1 MIAVPGFLSAGI
13 DPSTIVDIV
22 NYVTIGLL
30 AGSLI
35 IALLGFVRGL
45 FRGWRYG
52 TYRLVMFA
60 ILAAVALFT
69 LQPIINAV
77 GNFDLSQFGLGTSW
91 ELPVFTLAINGTNV
105 TIASSGTTA
114 FTAVSGYVE
123 NLCKALNVNMSP
135 TDLSAYALSIA
146 ISFLSLLMIMVDAIL
161 IAVFGTF
168 FVFLLWHLAFKRFV
182 KKKNRKASYKKGK
195 LIGGLT
201 NCLVSVI
208 CLAMLLAPLT
218 SMANSLS
225 AAWHKGQLD
234 QEDQTTLHTVDNSV
248 YQAIDGAVKAYDN
261 SAFAQAF
268 FAWTKDSDG
277 ETLDMKL
284 VDFLTSTSV
293 SLGEQ
298 EQVQMSFLSE
308 VSSLAQVFT
317 IAVQSGVISEDG
329 FNNIKWPLLLTTSAA
344 PEALRSLASSRLV
357 TGILPYGLSILE
369 NIDPV
374 SSYIKVGTGIDFS
387 DNNYQLTLEELADIY
402 DEVIHSNLI
411 DGVVDPDTGELGS
424 SSEAAGNV
432 LNQDN
437 ASLVASIFESLDGEN
452 LKIFD
457 ALIESA
463 LTIQAF
469 KDYESGK
476 VATDELT
483 IADFLPA
490 VTLVDFAPED
500 GKPTIIPE
508 AYEDIKWGEIFAD
521 FFVSTVNLVNVD
533 EDLYLAVCNAIPD
546 WNGETKPF
554 SYQDFLAPILKEG
567 NFEKAKAALVGVP
580 QTSKAAEGGETSQSE
595 ITPLLG
601 TEFLLNATPKL
612 VKLLGNNLNSALKLS
627 GEDAIDLSPIAAEM
641 AADQSTIL
649 PEWRALLNVVGD
661 FATTEAGQEFLL
673 HVEAMPGIY
682 FAPDKSFVG
691 VDEGLAAGLE
701 AGLADLDASKLAT
714 AIIPQAFEG
723 FLEGE
728 NSPVANLGVELSFD
742 FDVPNIGS
750 QLSNLLSTLLDAQD
764 IISYLASLNG
774 QTLTGGKLKHAISTI
789 ADHANELSD
798 LLVAVATSPMLNPVV
813 GGENNANIVSLIGLV
828 FSTIGLEEP
837 SNLDSTLS
845 SLSPEATG
853 TEMENFVA
861 ALLNVMDSGLVDA
874 TIAEKVD
881 LASFEDVS
889 FEEAFAKFDDS
900 LIFRDC
906 FGPVLDNLLAKNETF
921 APFFED
927 GFSFANVV
935 DWQKEGQNLDVLIS
949 SISELGAA
957 GLLDGGTI
965 DVFNSD
971 PGAVENIV
979 VVLATSS
986 MFVARND
993 DGTFTYSFP
1002 KIISKM
1008 VEDNLPEGSQAASF
1022 FKAPEGSGVKAL
1034 AGDILSTSVENGTA
1048 EQVEA
1053 SQALWKEEAHNF
1065 ALILRDILSL
1075 GGLDSITA
1083 DGGLSLKEVNPEPL
1097 DFLLHDATSL
1107 VIFGR
1112 VLNYSAYS
1120 LLSEQI
1126 ATSFP
1131 SSAGLSNL
1139 AAFYEP
1145 TLASYQATIAQSGN
1159 VFEQEADA
1167 MSKLVYAILDP
1178 STGIV
1183 NAIGEDNKI
1192 TLDINDVSPE
1202 YLVRPL
1208 LQSLSG
1214 SYLFNSVAEGKSE
1227 TAYEGILSSLLEE
1240 SGLFEDGEALAYV
1253 EAIRGTSDD
1262 FATIKEEWNVENE
1275 AIVSTIAAIQDSGVA
1290 IDSLSKDPMSFF
1302 GQGSSYSLQRAKLEN
1317 ILVAATDSKIIR
1329 PALASIV
1336 DQAAATLGENYAVN
1350 GDWLIDAEA
1359 SLYQEEARTISYV
1372 MMYGSLLGDV
1382 NNVSIDTLIASPAA
1396 ENLLREAARSYVF
1409 NTYSEGEESYPAFV
1423 QIVYDALNGSTY
1435 YGEKGAEL
1443 TGNKIKAVIGRIDTP
1458 AMADEARFAVWEDE
1472 IDSLMDALSALDR
1485 TGLDLSSNL
1494 SIDDL
1499 FPEGA
1504 EPSLLNEREADL
1516 HGFLDAANESD
1527 LIYPGLASF
1536 LQDSVEGIELPDN
1549 VNLDNAN
1556 YYYGGRGNA
1565 ADDYGLLNKPYDS
1578 EEMGYLAS
1586 IVRRASTLKG
1596 ETNFTIETLSEKPDA
1611 ELLLRS
1617 LASSKIFDSL
1627 EEVETSTD
1635 PVTGYPAIHSYTV
1648 FEGFVA
1654 EALKASS
1661 YYDSER
1667 YDVDQT
1673 INYVLSRAFTEEIEG
1688 QPTLMDYPSRVA
1700 FWNGEAGN
1708 AGEIGSL
1715 MDIATS
1721 LKDTNLDLSG
1731 NIDVTDMFKPDEG
1744 LTDAEKEEY
1753 LNGQEAL
1760 LNDFLQQAN
1769 ADPLIYPGLAS
1780 FLKKSVTSDRLP
1792 NNVSVQNANYY
1803 YDSRAGEYSLL
1814 SKPYD
1819 NDEMATLASIVRRSS
1834 ALEGE
1839 ENLTISSISGNQN
1852 VKILLRDLAKSHI
1865 FDSLEEEPGTDLT
1878 VYTVFESFVASTLET
1893 SGFYGSDGSMAETRI
1908 NEILDRALT
1917 VQGSSFLMSYEER
1930 VDFWNGEDGASG
1942 EISNLCSLA
1951 DALAAAQSNYGIEF
1965 DKLSFN
1971 TLFSD
1976 ASRAEDVR
1984 VALFDVLEA
1993 ASSSEI
1999 VYPAIPLNL
2008 SSATAENDT
2017 FSLEGA
2023 NFYYTGKWGNDLLKE
2038 EYSTKENERL
2048 SYVAMYAGLLSSA
2061 DLTSLSNIDGSYVGG
2076 LLANMSSSFIFNAKV
2091 AEGTANTFVGA
2102 LEKLLTENDTI
2113 KNFYFSSENPADA
2126 QLGYGSAT
2134 AKIEGLVETR
2144 YTPLAFASNDDDVG
2158 ERNWGD
2164 FIDTG
2169 DSTVVSLEEIIDSEG
2184 LDAVID
2190 GFAGGSADLPADRA
2204 ELINVLG
2211 LINGSP
2217 VLKDMV
2223 PNAVRN
2229 SLKEGGGIALDGV
2242 DFDRSNPYYA
2252 YDELGAATNEE
2263 VLNIKWFDDEQIGTL
2278 VDIVYD
2284 AKDLTGL
2291 FADFTMIDGAKIQGI
2306 RNLLVEM
2313 AGSKVFNSTPFKS
2326 PSSGESN
2333 PAFEVSGVAVD
2344 EGLTVFQGVLFYM
2357 MVETSLHE
2365 RAYNPVLDAEKGF
2378 ASAGAKLTS
2387 ALFEATGTPE
2397 TAFGDKA
2404 SLGEAAVAEFVS
2416 DGADGGLFMTIF
2428 NTLQEGNELKL
2439 DFSNSGIL
2447 KFDDIEPVALG
2458 KILMSLNRVS
2468 FCDGVIAN
2476 GAEYLLGDAINLGEW
2491 SSVTTDRKLE
2501 GERGSLR
2508 LSEIEYVGSGTAPT
2522 SLYYHLGGYYGVVQA
2537 VDGVYSFKKAEAAPG
2552 ESSLIG
2558 PTDVYLDKALSK
2570 SVFASENIANFSFVY
2585 DLSTYHLLTEEQY
2598 EIGAIPSLV
2607 RFLGNVLY
2615 DGENQKYDQIES
2627 ADQFFAPL
2635 LSGSPSEDGVDYVYE
2650 IASFLLN
2657 ENGVFNANFETD
2669 GTILAADIN
2678 AADLAYI
2685 SGDVLIQNF
2694 LKFTINVPEAAQT
2707 VSVDLGNLFLHETT
2721 SDPVQT
2727 ERNLI
2732 ASLHQSIYEEA
2743 NMAADGA
2750 APTFEEREGAY
2761 PGGLTYLSNNL
2772 ADITIAVALY
2782 EAASNISVRLLDGAS
2797 DAFKQLWLA
2806 SGSTLGLMEAVP
2818 AGSEA
2823 VPVAETS
2830 VANNFVTSL
2839 VNRSYASGLAYQ
2851 NGSPNR
2857 GFLGFVVTMDPLG
2870 TQQISTVSGL
2880 GSLSKPRLEI
2890 EAVGGSLPSTLAGL
2904 RADSFLPFRSF
2915 YTALYQVLAGGN
2927 AVLDRSAD
2935 QSYASLVNALN
2946 NEGMKLENA
2955 DVIGLGATLLDS
2967 YFYELLAGGRYIHS
2981 QVEITSTRVFSSTG
2995 KPLSQSEISILA
3007 GAPLDLTGDA
3017 KYFGTNSYLQ
3027 QAYWLLS

>member
-60 ILAAVALFT
+60 ILAAVAMLT
-69 LQPIINAV
+69 LQPIVNAV
-77 GNFDLSQFGLGTSW
+77 GNFDLAQFGLGSSW
-91 ELPVFTLAINGTNV
+91 ELPAFTLNVNGTSV
-105 TIASSGTTA
+105 TIASEGTTA
-114 FTAVSGYVE
+114 FAAVSGYIE
-123 NLCKALNVNMSP
+123 NLCKALNVNMAP
-135 TDLSAYALSIA
+135 ADLSAYALSLA
-146 ISFLSLLMIMVDAIL
+146 VSLISFLLIMVDALL
-161 IAVFGTF
+161 IAIFGAF
-168 FVFLLWHLAFKRFV
+168 FVFLLWHLAFKRFIR
-182 KKKNRKASYKKGK
+182 KDKRKASYRKGK
-195 LIGGLT
+195 IVGGLT
-201 NCLVSVI
+201 NCLVSII
-208 CLAMLLAPLT
+208 CLAMLVAPLT

-268 FAWTKDSDG
+268 FAWNKDQNG

-424 SSEAAGNV
+424 SSEVAGNV
-432 LNQDN
+432 LSEEN

-500 GKPTIIPE
+500 GKPTLIPE

-521 FFVSTVNLVNVD
+521 FFLSTVNLVNVD
-533 EDLYLAVCNAIPD
+533 EELYLAVCNAIPD

-554 SYQDFLAPILKEG
+554 SYQEFLAPILKDG
-567 NFEKAKAALVGVP
+567 NFAKAEAALVGVP
-580 QTSKAAEGGETSQSE
+580 QTSKAAEGEETSQSE
-595 ITPLLG
+595 VTPLLG

-691 VDEGLAAGLE
+691 VDEGLAAGLK

-774 QTLTGGKLKHAISTI
+774 QTLTGWKLKHAISTI

-813 GGENNANIVSLIGLV
+813 SGENNANIVSLIGLV

-979 VVLATSS
+979 SVLATSDL
-986 MFVARND
+986 FVSRED
-993 DGTFTYSFP
+993 DGTYTYSFP
-1002 KIISKM
+1002 RIVAKM
-1008 VEDNLPEGSQAASF
+1008 IEDNLPAGSEAASF
-1022 FKAPEGSGVKAL
+1022 FKVPDGDGVAAL
-1034 AGDILSTSVENGTA
+1034 AQDIRSTAVEGGSA
-1048 EQVEA
+1048 ADVEA
-1053 SQALWKEEAHNF
+1053 SQDLWKEEAHRL
-1065 ALILRDILSL
+1065 ALTLRDILSL
-1075 GGLDSITA
+1075 GGIDSIAA
-1083 DGGLSLKEVNPEPL
+1083 DGGPSLKELSPEPL
-1097 DFLLHDATSL
+1097 DFLLHDATDL
-1107 VIFGR
+1107 TIFGR
-1112 VLNYSAYS
+1112 VLNYSLYS

-1126 ATSFP
+1126 ASSFP
-1131 SSAGLSNL
+1131 SSEGLSNL

-1145 TLASYQATIAQSGN
+1145 TLASYQETIRESGN
-1159 VFEQEADA
+1159 VFESEADA

-1214 SYLFNSVAEGKSE
+1214 SYLFNSVAEGKEE
-1227 TAYEGILSSLLEE
+1227 TAYESILSSVLEE

-1253 EAIRGTSDD
+1253 ESVRGTNED
-1262 FATIKEEWNVENE
+1262 FAAVKEAWNVESE
-1275 AIVSTIAAIQDSGVA
+1275 AIVATVAAIQESGVA
-1290 IDSLSKDPMSFF
+1290 TDSLTADPMSFF
-1302 GQGSSYSLQRAKLEN
+1302 EQGKSYGLQRAKLEN

-1336 DQAAATLGENYAVN
+1336 EEAAATLGKNYAVN

-1359 SLYQEEARTISYV
+1359 SLYREEAKTISYV
-1372 MMYGSLLGDV
+1372 MMYGSLLGDAS
-1382 NNVSIDTLIASPAA
+1382 NVSVDTLLASPAA
-1396 ENLLREAARSYVF
+1396 ESLLREGAHSYVF
-1409 NTYSEGEESYPAFV
+1409 NTRAEGDGGYPAFV
-1423 QIVYDALNGSTY
+1423 QIVYDALDGSAY
-1435 YGEKGAEL
+1435 YGEKGTEL
-1443 TGNKIKAVIGRIDTP
+1443 TGNKIEAVIARIDTS
-1458 AMADEARFAVWEDE
+1458 AMDDEARFAAWERE
-1472 IDSLMDALSALDR
+1472 VDSLMDTLSSLDR
-1485 TGLDLSSNL
+1485 TGLELSGDLRF
-1494 SIDDL
+1494 DDL

-1504 EPSLLNEREADL
+1504 ETSLLDEREADL
-1516 HGFLDAANESD
+1516 RTFLEAANESR
-1527 LIYPGLASF
+1527 LIYPGLANF
-1536 LQDSVEGIELPDN
+1536 LRDSVEAIELPN
-1549 VNLDNAN
+1549 GASLENAN
-1556 YYYGGRGNA
+1556 YYYGGRGNP
-1565 ADDYGLLNKPYDS
+1565 ADEYGLLAKPYDS

-1586 IVRRASTLKG
+1586 IIRRASGLKG
-1596 ETNFTIETLSEKPDA
+1596 ETNFTIETLNEKPDA
-1611 ELLLRS
+1611 ETLLRS
-1617 LASSKIFDSL
+1617 LAASKIFDSL
-1627 EEVETSTD
+1627 EETPGSDLMT
-1635 PVTGYPAIHSYTV
+1635 YTV

-1654 EALKASS
+1654 EVFKASS
-1661 YYDSER
+1661 YYDIENYDTYETVNAVLARALTKENGLQKALMSYPER
-1667 YDVDQT
+1667 
-1673 INYVLSRAFTEEIEG
+1673 VL
-1688 QPTLMDYPSRVA
+1688 
-1700 FWNGEAGN
+1700 FWNGETGI

-1715 MDIATS
+1715 MDLAAF
-1721 LKDTNLDLSG
+1721 LQKTNLDLSG
-1731 NIDVTDMFKPDEG
+1731 NVDVTDIFKPDESLG
-1744 LTDAEKEEY
+1744 EAEKEAF
-1753 LNGQEAL
+1753 LDDQEQL
-1760 LNDFLQQAN
+1760 FDDFLQQAN
-1769 ADPLIYPGLAS
+1769 ADPLIYPGLPS
-1780 FLKKSVTSDRLP
+1780 FLKKSITSDRFP
-1792 NNVSVQNANYY
+1792 NNVSLANANYY
-1803 YDSRAGEYSLL
+1803 YGGRGNLNWGYGLL
-1814 SKPYD
+1814 SAPYD
-1819 NDEMATLASIVRRSS
+1819 AAEMSALASIVRRSS

-1839 ENLTISSISGNQN
+1839 ENLSISSFSGNEDAE
-1852 VKILLRDLAKSHI
+1852 ILLRDLARSRI
-1865 FDSLEEEPGTDLT
+1865 FDSLEEEPGTDLAA
-1878 VYTVFESFVASTLET
+1878 YTVFESLVASTLEA
-1893 SGFYGSDGSMAETRI
+1893 SGFYGSGGDSETRI
-1908 NEILDRALT
+1908 NEILARALT
-1917 VQGSSFLMSYEER
+1917 VQGSSVLMPYQER
-1930 VDFWNGEDGASG
+1930 AAFWNGEDGASG
-1942 EISNLCSLA
+1942 EIANLCSLA
-1951 DALAAAQSNYGIEF
+1951 DALAAAQNDYGIDF
-1965 DKLSFN
+1965 ANLSFKGI
-1971 TLFSD
+1971 FSD
-1976 ASRAEDVR
+1976 ASRAEGVR
-1984 VALFDVLEA
+1984 GALYGILNA

-1999 VYPAIPLNL
+1999 VYPAVPLNL
-2008 SSATAENDT
+2008 ESSTSEGDYS

-2023 NFYYTGKWGNDLLKE
+2023 NFYYTGKWGSGADLLAK
-2038 EYSTKENERL
+2038 EYSHEENERL

-2061 DLTSLSNIDGSYVGG
+2061 DLTSLSDVDGSYVGG
-2076 LLANMSSSFIFNAKV
+2076 LLANMSSSYIFNA
-2091 AEGTANTFVGA
+2091 AEPNGNANAFVGA
-2102 LEKLLTENDTI
+2102 LEQLLSENGTI
-2113 KNFYFSSENPADA
+2113 KDFYFSSENPADA
-2126 QLGYGSAT
+2126 QLGYASA
-2134 AKIEGLVETR
+2134 AEKIKGLAEGR
-2144 YTPLAFASNDDDVG
+2144 YKPLASTDSDVG
-2158 ERNWGD
+2158 KRNWGD
-2164 FIDTG
+2164 FVLTAG
-2169 DSTVVSLEEIIDSEG
+2169 STVVSLQEIIDSEG
-2184 LDAVID
+2184 LETVID
-2190 GFAGGSADLPADRA
+2190 GFAGGSAELPAERD
-2204 ELINVLG
+2204 ELTKVLR

-2217 VLKDMV
+2217 ILKDMV
-2223 PNAVRN
+2223 PNAVRS
-2229 SLKEGGGIALDGV
+2229 SLAEGGGIALEGV

-2252 YDELGAATNEE
+2252 YDELGAATNDE
-2263 VLNIKWFDDEQIGTL
+2263 VLNIKWFDGEQIGTL

-2291 FADFTMIDGAKIQGI
+2291 FADFTTIDETKIQGI
-2306 RNLLVEM
+2306 RKLLVEM
-2313 AGSKVFNSTPFKS
+2313 AGSKVFNSIPFES
-2326 PSSGESN
+2326 PLTGGSGA
-2333 PAFEVSGVAVD
+2333 PFEVSGVVVD
-2344 EGLTVFQGVLFYM
+2344 QGFTVFQGVLFYM

-2387 ALFEATGTPE
+2387 ALFKATGTPE

-2404 SLGEAAVAEFVS
+2404 RLGETAVAEFVS
-2416 DGADGGLFMTIF
+2416 DGADGGLLTTIF

-2508 LSEIEYVGSGTAPT
+2508 LSEIRYIGTGKAPD
-2522 SLYYHLGGYYGVVQA
+2522 SLYYHLGGADGV
-2537 VDGVYSFKKAEAAPG
+2537 VDGVDDVYSFEKTETGVG

-2558 PTDVYLDKALSK
+2558 PTDVYLDEALAK
-2570 SVFASENIANFSFVY
+2570 SVFAAENIADFSFVY
-2585 DLSTYHLLTEEQY
+2585 DLSTYHLLTEKQY

-2615 DGENQKYDQIES
+2615 DEENQKYDQIAS

-2635 LSGSPSEDGVDYVYE
+2635 LSGSSEEGDVDYVYE

-2685 SGDVLIQNF
+2685 SGDVLIRNF

-2732 ASLHQSIYEEA
+2732 ASLHESIYEEA

-2750 APTFEEREGAY
+2750 APTFEEREAAY

-2772 ADITIAVALY
+2772 ADITMAVALY
-2782 EAASNISVRLLDGAS
+2782 EASSNISLLDGAS

-2857 GFLGFVVTMDPLG
+2857 GFLGFVVAVDG
-2870 TQQISTVSGL
+2870 FNAKQISTVSGL
-2880 GSLSKPRLEI
+2880 ASLSKPRLEI

-2955 DVIGLGATLLDS
+2955 GVIGLGATLLDS
-2967 YFYELLAGGRYIHS
+2967 YFYEVLAGGRYIHS
-2981 QVEITSTRVFSSTG
+2981 QVEITSTMVSSSTG

-3007 GAPLDLTGDA
+3007 GAPLDLTGEA

-3027 QAYWLLS
+3027 QAYRLLS

>member
-1 MIAVPGFLSAGI
+1 MIAVPGILSTGI
-13 DPSTIVDIV
+13 DPSNLVNIIDSVLFGLLGVTIVLV
-22 NYVTIGLL
+22 
-30 AGSLI
+30 
-35 IALLGFVRGL
+35 LLGFIRGL

-52 TYRLVMFA
+52 TYRFVMFA
-60 ILAAVALFT
+60 LLAALAFLT
-69 LQPIINAV
+69 LKPMVEAI
-77 GNFDLSQFGLGTSW
+77 GNLELAQFGLGTSW
-91 ELPVFTLAINGTNV
+91 QLPVFTVTINGTSV
-105 TIASSGTTA
+105 TIASQGTTA
-114 FTAVSGYVE
+114 FTAVSGYIE

-135 TDLSAYALSIA
+135 ADLSAYALSLA
-146 ISFLSLLMIMVDAIL
+146 VSFLSLVMIMVDAVM

-182 KKKNRKASYKKGK
+182 KKENRKASYKKGK

-268 FAWTKDSDG
+268 FAWTKDSNG

-424 SSEAAGNV
+424 SSEVAGNV
-432 LNQDN
+432 LSEEN

-490 VTLVDFAPED
+490 VTLADFAPVD
-500 GKPTIIPE
+500 GKPTLIPE

-521 FFVSTVNLVNVD
+521 FFLSTVNLVNID
-533 EDLYLAVCNAIPD
+533 EELYLAVCNAIPD

-554 SYQDFLAPILKEG
+554 SYQEFLAPILKDG
-567 NFEKAKAALVGVP
+567 NFAKAEAALVGAP
-580 QTSKAAEGGETSQSE
+580 QTTKAAEGGETSQSE
-595 ITPLLG
+595 VTPLLG

-874 TIAEKVD
+874 ALAEKAD

-979 VVLATSS
+979 AVLATSS
-986 MFVARND
+986 MFVTRND

-1002 KIISKM
+1002 KIISRM

-1034 AGDILSTSVENGTA
+1034 AGDILSTSVESGTA

-1083 DGGLSLKEVNPEPL
+1083 DGGLALKELNPEPL

-1112 VLNYSAYS
+1112 VLNYSVYS

-1139 AAFYEP
+1139 VAFYEP

-1253 EAIRGTSDD
+1253 EAVRGTSDD

-1302 GQGSSYSLQRAKLEN
+1302 DQGSSYSLQRAKLEN
-1317 ILVAATDSKIIR
+1317 IIVAATDSKIIR

-1372 MMYGSLLGDV
+1372 MMYGSLLGDA
-1382 NNVSIDTLIASPAA
+1382 NNVSIDTLLASPAA

-1409 NTYSEGEESYPAFV
+1409 NTYSEGEEIYPAFV
-1423 QIVYDALNGSTY
+1423 QIVYDALDGSSY

-1443 TGNKIKAVIGRIDTP
+1443 TENKIQAVIGRIDTP
-1458 AMADEARFAVWEDE
+1458 AMADEARFAAWEDE

-1485 TGLDLSSNL
+1485 TGLELSSNL

-1516 HGFLDAANESD
+1516 HAFLDAANESD

-1565 ADDYGLLNKPYDS
+1565 AEDYGLLNKPYES

-1627 EEVETSTD
+1627 EEVEAATD
-1635 PVTGYPAIHSYTV
+1635 PTTGYPTIHSYTV

-1667 YDVDQT
+1667 YDVDKT

-1688 QPTLMDYPSRVA
+1688 KPTLMDYPSRVA

-1721 LKDTNLDLSG
+1721 LKDTNLNLSG
-1731 NIDVTDMFKPDEG
+1731 TIDVTDMFKPEEG

-1780 FLKKSVTSDRLP
+1780 FLKKSITSDRLP

-1814 SKPYD
+1814 SKSYD

-1839 ENLTISSISGNQN
+1839 ENLTISSISGNAN
-1852 VKILLRDLAKSHI
+1852 VEILLRDLAKSHI
-1865 FDSLEEEPGTDLT
+1865 FDSLEEDPGTDLT
-1878 VYTVFESFVASTLET
+1878 TYTVFESFVASTLEA

-1917 VQGSSFLMSYEER
+1917 VQGSSILMSYQER

-1942 EISNLCSLA
+1942 EISNLYSLA

-1984 VALFDVLEA
+1984 VALFDILEA

-2023 NFYYTGKWGNDLLKE
+2023 DFYYTGKWGNDLLEE
-2038 EYSTKENERL
+2038 EYSTEENERL

-2061 DLTSLSNIDGSYVGG
+2061 DLTSLSDINGSYVGG
-2076 LLANMSSSFIFNAKV
+2076 LLANMSSSYIFNAQV

-2144 YTPLAFASNDDDVG
+2144 YTPLTSTDSDAG
-2158 ERNWGD
+2158 ERNWSD

-2184 LDAVID
+2184 LDFVID
-2190 GFAGGSADLPADRA
+2190 GFAGGSAELPADRA

-2217 VLKDMV
+2217 ILKDMV
-2223 PNAVRN
+2223 PNAIRN
-2229 SLKEGGGIALDGV
+2229 SLAQDGGIALDGV

-2263 VLNIKWFDDEQIGTL
+2263 VLNIKWFDGEQIGTL

-2291 FADFTMIDGAKIQGI
+2291 FADFTTIDSAKIQGI

-2313 AGSKVFNSTPFKS
+2313 AGSKVFNSTPFVS
-2326 PSSGESN
+2326 PLTDGSN
-2333 PAFEVSGVAVD
+2333 SDFEVSGVVVD
-2344 EGLTVFQGVLFYM
+2344 KDFTVFQGVLFYM

-2397 TAFGDKA
+2397 TPFGDKA
-2404 SLGEAAVAEFVS
+2404 SLGETAVAEFVS

-2428 NTLQEGNELKL
+2428 NTLKKDNELEL
-2439 DFSNSGIL
+2439 DFSNNGIL
-2447 KFDDIEPVALG
+2447 KFDSIEPNALG
-2458 KILMSLNRVS
+2458 QILTSLNRVS

-2522 SLYYHLGGYYGVVQA
+2522 SLYYHLDGSYGAVQA
-2537 VDGVYSFKKAEAAPG
+2537 VDGVYSFKKIAAAAG

-2558 PTDVYLDKALSK
+2558 PTDVYLDEALTK

-2585 DLSTYHLLTEEQY
+2585 DLSTYHLLTEKQY

-2615 DGENQKYDQIES
+2615 DEENQKYDQITS

-2650 IASFLLN
+2650 IVSFLLN

-2685 SGDVLIQNF
+2685 SGDVLIRNF
-2694 LKFTINVPEAAQT
+2694 LKFTIDVPEAAQT

-2732 ASLHQSIYEEA
+2732 ASLHESIYEEA

-2750 APTFEEREGAY
+2750 APTFEEREAAY
-2761 PGGLTYLSNNL
+2761 PGGLTYLSDNL
-2772 ADITIAVALY
+2772 ADITMAVALY
-2782 EAASNISVRLLDGAS
+2782 EAASNISIPLLDGAS

-2857 GFLGFVVTMDPLG
+2857 GFLGFVVAMDLSG
-2870 TQQISTVSGL
+2870 AQQISTVSGL
-2880 GSLSKPRLEI
+2880 GSLSQPRLEI
-2890 EAVGGSLPSTLAGL
+2890 DAVDGSLPSTLAEM
-2904 RADSFLPFRSF
+2904 RADSFLPYRSF
-2915 YTALYQVLAGGN
+2915 YTALYQVLAGAN
-2927 AVLDRSAD
+2927 AVLDHSAD

-2981 QVEITSTRVFSSTG
+2981 QVEIASTMVSSSTG

-3007 GAPLDLTGDA
+3007 GTALDLTGDA

>member
-52 TYRLVMFA
+52 TYRFVMFA
-60 ILAAVALFT
+60 ILAAVAMLT
-69 LQPIINAV
+69 LQPIVNAV
-77 GNFDLSQFGLGTSW
+77 GNFDLAQFGLGSSW
-91 ELPVFTLAINGTNV
+91 ELPAFTLNVNGTSV

-114 FTAVSGYVE
+114 FTAVSGYIE
-123 NLCKALNVNMSP
+123 NLCKALNVNMAP
-135 TDLSAYALSIA
+135 ADLSAYALSLA
-146 ISFLSLLMIMVDAIL
+146 VSLISFLLIMVDALL
-161 IAVFGTF
+161 IAIFGAF
-168 FVFLLWHLAFKRFV
+168 FVFLLWHLAFKRFIR
-182 KKKNRKASYKKGK
+182 KDKRKASYRKGK
-195 LIGGLT
+195 IVGGLT
-201 NCLVSVI
+201 NCLVSII

-424 SSEAAGNV
+424 SSEVAGNV
-432 LNQDN
+432 LSEEN

-463 LTIQAF
+463 PTIQAF

-500 GKPTIIPE
+500 GKPTLIPE
-508 AYEDIKWGEIFAD
+508 AYGDIKWGEIFAD
-521 FFVSTVNLVNVD
+521 FFLSTVNLVNVD
-533 EDLYLAVCNAIPD
+533 EELYLAVCNAIPD

-554 SYQDFLAPILKEG
+554 SYQEFLAPILKDG
-567 NFEKAKAALVGVP
+567 NFAKAEAALVGVP

-595 ITPLLG
+595 VTPLLG

-627 GEDAIDLSPIAAEM
+627 GENAIDLSPIAAEM

-979 VVLATSS
+979 AVLATSS
-986 MFVARND
+986 MFVTRND
-993 DGTFTYSFP
+993 DGTFAYSFP

-1034 AGDILSTSVENGTA
+1034 AGDILSTSVEKGTA

-1083 DGGLSLKEVNPEPL
+1083 DGGLALKELNPEPL

-1112 VLNYSAYS
+1112 VLNYSVYS

-1126 ATSFP
+1126 STSFP

-1145 TLASYQATIAQSGN
+1145 TLASYQATIVQSDN

-1167 MSKLVYAILDP
+1167 TSKLFYAILDP
-1178 STGIV
+1178 STGIAE
-1183 NAIGEDNKI
+1183 AIGDDGEVS
-1192 TLDINDVSPE
+1192 LDINDVSPE

-1214 SYLFNSVAEGKSE
+1214 SRLFNSLAAGKAK
-1227 TAYEGILSSLLEE
+1227 TAYEGILGTLLED
-1240 SGLFEDGEALAYV
+1240 SGLFTEGEAEDYV
-1253 EAIRGTSDD
+1253 VSVRGDRED
-1262 FATIKEEWNVENE
+1262 FAEIVDAWNVENE
-1275 AIVSTIAAIQDSGVA
+1275 AIVATVAAVQESGVST
-1290 IDSLSKDPMSFF
+1290 DSLASDPMSFF
-1302 GQGSSYSLQRAKLEN
+1302 AQGTSYSLQRARLEN
-1317 ILVAATDSKIIR
+1317 ILVAAADSKIVR

-1336 DQAAATLGENYAVN
+1336 ETGAASIGEGYAVN
-1350 GDWLIDAEA
+1350 SEWLVEA
-1359 SLYQEEARTISYV
+1359 SSADYKEEARTLSYV
-1372 MMYGSLLGDV
+1372 MLYGSLVEDIA
-1382 NNVSIDTLIASPAA
+1382 NISIGSIVDSPAA

-1409 NTYSEGEESYPAFV
+1409 NTLPAGEEGYYPAFV
-1423 QIVYDALNGSTY
+1423 QIVDDMLSSSGY
-1435 YGEKGAEL
+1435 YGDEGEAL
-1443 TGNKIKAVIGRIDTP
+1443 TSVRIDEVIAGIDAP
-1458 AMADEARFAVWEDE
+1458 GMEAEARFASWEEE
-1472 IDSLMDALSALDR
+1472 IDALMDTLSSLEK
-1485 TGLDLSSNL
+1485 TGLELSGNVDVGS
-1494 SIDDL
+1494 L

-1504 EPSLLNEREADL
+1504 EETLLDEREESLAA
-1516 HGFLDAANESD
+1516 FLVAANDSR
-1527 LIYPGLASF
+1527 LVYPGLASV
-1536 LQDSVEGIELPDN
+1536 LSDAVENVSLPN
-1549 VNLDNAN
+1549 GATLENAN
-1556 YYYGGRGNA
+1556 YYYGGRGS
-1565 ADDYGLLNKPYDS
+1565 ADVNYGLLSASYDD
-1578 EEMGYLAS
+1578 EEMGRLAAV
-1586 IVRRASTLKG
+1586 VRRASALSA
-1596 ETNFTIETLSEKPDA
+1596 ETDFSIENLSGTPDA
-1611 ELLLRS
+1611 EILLRN
-1617 LASSKIFDSL
+1617 LAASAIFDSL
-1627 EEVETSTD
+1627 AEERSSSSDFGE
-1635 PVTGYPAIHSYTV
+1635 YTV
-1648 FEGFVA
+1648 FEN
-1654 EALKASS
+1654 LLASS
-1661 YYDSER
+1661 
-1667 YDVDQT
+1667 
-1673 INYVLSRAFTEEIEG
+1673 L
-1688 QPTLMDYPSRVA
+1688 
-1700 FWNGEAGN
+1700 EA
-1708 AGEIGSL
+1708 
-1715 MDIATS
+1715 
-1721 LKDTNLDLSG
+1721 
-1731 NIDVTDMFKPDEG
+1731 
-1744 LTDAEKEEY
+1744 
-1753 LNGQEAL
+1753 
-1760 LNDFLQQAN
+1760 
-1769 ADPLIYPGLAS
+1769 
-1780 FLKKSVTSDRLP
+1780 
-1792 NNVSVQNANYY
+1792 
-1803 YDSRAGEYSLL
+1803 
-1814 SKPYD
+1814 
-1819 NDEMATLASIVRRSS
+1819 
-1834 ALEGE
+1834 
-1839 ENLTISSISGNQN
+1839 
-1852 VKILLRDLAKSHI
+1852 
-1865 FDSLEEEPGTDLT
+1865 
-1878 VYTVFESFVASTLET
+1878 
-1893 SGFYGSDGSMAETRI
+1893 SGFYGSDGASSARI
-1908 NEILDRALT
+1908 EEILARALT
-1917 VQGSSFLMSYEER
+1917 EEGSSRFMSFEER
-1930 VDFWNGEDGASG
+1930 STFWNGDGTTG
-1942 EISNLCSLA
+1942 EIASLVALADSLA
-1951 DALAAAQSNYGIEF
+1951 EGQSLGIDFGSLSFAELFADEAEAEGVRTALYGILDAAASC
-1965 DKLSFN
+1965 
-1971 TLFSD
+1971 
-1976 ASRAEDVR
+1976 
-1984 VALFDVLEA
+1984 
-1993 ASSSEI
+1993 EI

-2008 SSATAENDT
+2008 ESASAEGDS
-2017 FSLEGA
+2017 FSLDGA
-2023 NFYYTGKWGNDLLKE
+2023 DFYYTGCWGSQGDLLARP
-2038 EYSTKENERL
+2038 YGDAENERL
-2048 SYVAMYAGLLSSA
+2048 SYVAMYAGLLGSTDLSSL
-2061 DLTSLSNIDGSYVGG
+2061 DNVDGRQVGG
-2076 LLANMSSSFIFNAKV
+2076 LLANMSSSFIFNAV
-2091 AEGTANTFVGA
+2091 SEGSPNAFVGA
-2102 LEKLLTENDTI
+2102 LNTLLSDNTTI
-2113 KNFYFSSENPADA
+2113 AGLYFSDENPVNAYLGYADA
-2126 QLGYGSAT
+2126 EAKAAGFAEERYPALSYGDEDPG
-2134 AKIEGLVETR
+2134 K
-2144 YTPLAFASNDDDVG
+2144 
-2158 ERNWGD
+2158 RNWGD
-2164 FIDTG
+2164 FLASEAG
-2169 DSTVVSLEEIIDSEG
+2169 EEVVSLEQIVDSEG
-2184 LDAVID
+2184 LSSVID
-2190 GFAGGSADLPADRA
+2190 GLGGSGPVTLPEDKA
-2204 ELINVLG
+2204 ELSSVLS
-2211 LINGSP
+2211 LVSGSP
-2217 VLKDMV
+2217 LLKDMV
-2223 PNAVRN
+2223 PNAIRSVLQDG
-2229 SLKEGGGIALDGV
+2229 SGIAFEGV
-2242 DFDRSNPYYA
+2242 DFARSNPYFA
-2252 YDELGAATNEE
+2252 YYEAEWPAVPDESSLSSALALRWFGDEE
-2263 VLNIKWFDDEQIGTL
+2263 ITSL
-2278 VDIVYD
+2278 VDVVYG
-2284 AKDLTGL
+2284 AESLNSFFSSFETL
-2291 FADFTMIDGAKIQGI
+2291 SQEAIDEI
-2306 RNLLVEM
+2306 RLLLREM
-2313 AGSKVFNSTPFKS
+2313 AGSKVFNSVPFEATPGFAVTDS
-2326 PSSGESN
+2326 ASGASI
-2333 PAFEVSGVAVD
+2333 PVD
-2344 EGLTVFQGVLFYM
+2344 STLTVFQGVLFYM
-2357 MVETSLHE
+2357 MVETALYT
-2365 RAYNPVLDAEKGF
+2365 RAYNPVLDAERGF
-2378 ASAGAKLTS
+2378 RSAGAKLTS
-2387 ALFEATGTPE
+2387 ALFAATGSLNDD
-2397 TAFGDKA
+2397 FGTKA
-2404 SLGEAAVAEFVS
+2404 NLGAKAVDALVS
-2416 DGADGGLFMTIF
+2416 DGMDGGLL
-2428 NTLQEGNELKL
+2428 NTVFQELSVDGSLTL
-2439 DFSNSGIL
+2439 DFSNQGIL
-2447 KFDDIEPVALG
+2447 NFEDINPASLG
-2458 KILMSLNRVS
+2458 KILYSLNDVD

-2522 SLYYHLGGYYGVVQA
+2522 SLYYHLDGSYGVVQA
-2537 VDGVYSFKKAEAAPG
+2537 VDGVYSFKKTAAAAG
-2552 ESSLIG
+2552 ENSLIG
-2558 PTDVYLDKALSK
+2558 PTDVYLDEALSK

-2585 DLSTYHLLTEEQY
+2585 DLSTYHLLTSEQY
-2598 EIGAIPSLV
+2598 RIGAIPSLV

-2615 DGENQKYDQIES
+2615 DYEAESYDQIES

-2635 LSGSPSEDGVDYVYE
+2635 LSGSPSEEGVDYVYE

-2669 GTILAADIN
+2669 GTILAADLN

-2750 APTFEEREGAY
+2750 APTFEEREAAY

-2772 ADITIAVALY
+2772 ADITMAVALY
-2782 EAASNISVRLLDGAS
+2782 EAASNISLLDGAS

-2857 GFLGFVVTMDPLG
+2857 GFLGFVVAVDPSG

-2880 GSLSKPRLEI
+2880 ESLSQPRLEI

-2927 AVLDRSAD
+2927 AVLDHSAD

-2981 QVEITSTRVFSSTG
+2981 QVEITSTMVSSSTG

-3007 GAPLDLTGDA
+3007 GTPLDLTGDA
-3017 KYFGTNSYLQ
+3017 KYFGANSYLQ

>member
-60 ILAAVALFT
+60 ILAAVAMLT
-69 LQPIINAV
+69 LQPIVNAV
-77 GNFDLSQFGLGTSW
+77 GNFDLAQFGLGSSW
-91 ELPVFTLAINGTNV
+91 ELPAFTLNVNGTSV
-105 TIASSGTTA
+105 TIASEGTTA
-114 FTAVSGYVE
+114 FTAVSGYIE
-123 NLCKALNVNMSP
+123 NLCKALNVNMAP
-135 TDLSAYALSIA
+135 ADLSAYALSLA
-146 ISFLSLLMIMVDAIL
+146 VSLISFLLIMVDALL
-161 IAVFGTF
+161 IAIFGAF
-168 FVFLLWHLAFKRFV
+168 FVFLLWHLAFKRFIR
-182 KKKNRKASYKKGK
+182 KDKRKASYRKGK
-195 LIGGLT
+195 IVGGLT

-424 SSEAAGNV
+424 SSEVAGNV
-432 LNQDN
+432 LSEEN

-490 VTLVDFAPED
+490 ATLVDFAPED
-500 GKPTIIPE
+500 GKPTLIPE

-554 SYQDFLAPILKEG
+554 SYQDFLAPILEEG
-567 NFEKAKAALVGVP
+567 NFEKAKAALVGAP

-595 ITPLLG
+595 VTPLLG

-774 QTLTGGKLKHAISTI
+774 QALTGGKLKHAISTI

-906 FGPVLDNLLAKNETF
+906 FGPVLDNLLVKNETF

-935 DWQKEGQNLDVLIS
+935 DWQKEGQNLDILIS

-979 VVLATSS
+979 AVLATSS
-986 MFVARND
+986 MFVTRND
-993 DGTFTYSFP
+993 DGTFAYSFP

-1022 FKAPEGSGVKAL
+1022 FKAPEGSGVKTL

-1075 GGLDSITA
+1075 GGLDSIAA
-1083 DGGLSLKEVNPEPL
+1083 DGGLSLKELNPEPL

-1112 VLNYSAYS
+1112 VLNYSVYS

-1192 TLDINDVSPE
+1192 TLDINDVSPDH
-1202 YLVRPL
+1202 LVRPL

-1253 EAIRGTSDD
+1253 EAVRGTSDD
-1262 FATIKEEWNVENE
+1262 FATVKEEWNVENE

-1302 GQGSSYSLQRAKLEN
+1302 GQGSSYRLQRAKLEN

-1382 NNVSIDTLIASPAA
+1382 NNVSIDTLLASPAA

-1423 QIVYDALNGSTY
+1423 QIVYDALDGSTY

-1485 TGLDLSSNL
+1485 TGLELSNNL

-1516 HGFLDAANESD
+1516 HAFLDAANESG

-1667 YDVDQT
+1667 YDVDKT
-1673 INYVLSRAFTEEIEG
+1673 INYVLSRALTEEIEG
-1688 QPTLMDYPSRVA
+1688 TTTLMDYPSRVA

-1731 NIDVTDMFKPDEG
+1731 NIDVTDMFKVDESIPEG
-1744 LTDAEKEEY
+1744 EVDDY
-1753 LNGQEAL
+1753 LNSQENL
-1760 LNDFLQQAN
+1760 LASFLIDAN
-1769 ADPLIYPGLAS
+1769 ADALIYPGLAS
-1780 FLKKSVTSDRLP
+1780 FLKKSITSDRLP

-1803 YDSRAGEYSLL
+1803 YGSRAGEYSLL
-1814 SKPYD
+1814 SKSYD
-1819 NDEMATLASIVRRSS
+1819 NDEMVTLASIVRRSS

-1839 ENLTISSISGNQN
+1839 ENLSISSFSGNQN
-1852 VKILLRDLAKSHI
+1852 VEILLRDLAKSRI

-1878 VYTVFESFVASTLET
+1878 TYTVFESFVASALEA

-1942 EISNLCSLA
+1942 EISNLYSLA

-2023 NFYYTGKWGNDLLKE
+2023 NFYYTGKWGNDLLEE
-2038 EYSTKENERL
+2038 EYSTEENERL

-2061 DLTSLSNIDGSYVGG
+2061 DLTSLSNINGSYVGG

-2091 AEGTANTFVGA
+2091 AEGTANPFVGA

-2144 YTPLAFASNDDDVG
+2144 YTPLASADSDAG

-2190 GFAGGSADLPADRA
+2190 GFAGGSAELPAERD
-2204 ELINVLG
+2204 ELTKVLR

-2217 VLKDMV
+2217 ILKDMA
-2223 PNAVRN
+2223 PNAIRN

-2263 VLNIKWFDDEQIGTL
+2263 VINIKWFDDEQIGTL

-2291 FADFTMIDGAKIQGI
+2291 FADFTMIDSAKIQGI

-2313 AGSKVFNSTPFKS
+2313 AGSKVFNSIPFES
-2326 PSSGESN
+2326 PLTGGSDA
-2333 PAFEVSGVAVD
+2333 PFEVSGVVVD
-2344 EGLTVFQGVLFYM
+2344 QGFTVFQGVLFYM

-2416 DGADGGLFMTIF
+2416 DGADGGLLTTIF

-2476 GAEYLLGDAINLGEW
+2476 GAEFLLGDAINLGEW

-2508 LSEIEYVGSGTAPT
+2508 LSEIRYVGTGTAPA
-2522 SLYYHLGGYYGVVQA
+2522 SLYYHLGDTDGDGAVQG

-2558 PTDVYLDKALSK
+2558 PTDVYLDEALTE

-2615 DGENQKYDQIES
+2615 DEGNQKYDQIES

-2635 LSGSPSEDGVDYVYE
+2635 LSGSPSGDGVDYVYE

-2669 GTILAADIN
+2669 GTVLAADIN

-2685 SGDVLIQNF
+2685 SGDILIQNF

-2732 ASLHQSIYEEA
+2732 ASLHESLYAEA
-2743 NMAADGA
+2743 NMVSNGA
-2750 APTFEEREGAY
+2750 VPTFAEREASY

-2772 ADITIAVALY
+2772 ADITMAVALY
-2782 EAASNISVRLLDGAS
+2782 EAASNISISILNDAS

-2806 SGSTLGLMEAVP
+2806 SDSTLGLMEAVP

-2857 GFLGFVVTMDPLG
+2857 GFLGFVVAVDPSG
-2870 TQQISTVSGL
+2870 TKKISTVSGL
-2880 GSLSKPRLEI
+2880 ESLSKPRLEI
-2890 EAVGGSLPSTLAGL
+2890 DAVGGRLPSTLAGL
-2904 RADSFLPFRSF
+2904 RADSFLPYRSF

-2927 AVLDRSAD
+2927 AVLDHSAD

-2946 NEGMKLENA
+2946 NEGMELENA

-2967 YFYELLAGGRYIHS
+2967 YFYEVLAGGRYIHS
-2981 QVEITSTRVFSSTG
+2981 QVEIASTVVSSSTG

-3007 GAPLDLTGDA
+3007 GTPLDLTGDA
-3017 KYFGTNSYLQ
+3017 KYFGTGSYLK
-3027 QAYWLLS
+3027 QACGFLS